1 DRLLPP
7 TVKTFFG
14 LGQLPALARLTR
26 THVTLSTSTGAYAE
40 WCPPGINTDEFER
53 LCRKVYPLHPG
64 VFVALPYVFRRL
76 AQNERS
82 IFAYLSSQEPFGFQ
96 EFLSTHNLG
105 DTLGLPNVFDY
116 LTANYQATIYSSGR
130 ARPLTEVLE
139 RLENTPFLRPVEQ
152 DLLKTI
158 ALLNWLGEISPL
170 QARERLIVSALT
182 YKYHEAEIQ
191 TALEALQQKSFVTY
205 RRFNQ
210 TYAVWQGSDVDI
222 EERMQIARSAIETT
236 LSVAEVLQKYL
247 PPRPLL
253 ARRHSYQTGTQ
264 RFFDMRYVDSRNKGF
279 VSLDASQSASGVVLL
294 CLPNTLAEVEE
305 FEQWVHNEEISNRVN
320 LVVGVSSRAI
330 HLRELAQELRGL
342 HWIRENTPELRDD
355 PVARKEWRTRLAFL
369 ERAIRSDLDEA
380 FNLQQGSALAGC
392 QWYHQGR
399 EVSSSVRRG
408 LSALLS
414 DICDTLYPYSP
425 RLWNELLNRRELT
438 SQGAGARRTL
448 IEGILTRADKPLLGI
463 EKYPPER
470 SMYESLLNR
479 GGLHRQKGD
488 IWQIVPPSKE
498 NPIHL
503 YPVWEAMSHFIFNGL
518 PEPRPVTDLYNL
530 LFSPPY
536 GATPG
541 LAPVL
546 LALFYKV
553 HENEITLYKEGTLMV
568 DPDVADWE
576 VLLRRPELFSIA
588 GCRVTGLR
596 AAILERMA
604 KGLRVQPFVMPVVRS
619 LIGRLKA
626 LPEHAQRTRKLP
638 DSALNLRLAAEKARS
653 PERFLFVELPEA
665 LGMLPFEE
673 EEFNPQRFDM
683 FFERLNLSLEALA
696 NATPR
701 LLVWAR
707 DVWLSA
713 CGLPNGEE
721 GWEAFRVECQ
731 KMAVRVTHP
740 QLIPLVKR
748 AAEAPDSRSALES
761 VLAFIASRP
770 PRTWTDTD
778 AERFEAQ
785 AAYMGDLWRVEA
797 GISISPSLPPE
808 LQERSQKIVNEMET
822 YLWTLESD
830 KRVLQSALQILLARL
845 RE

>member
-1 DRLLPP
+1 
-7 TVKTFFG
+7 
-14 LGQLPALARLTR
+14 
-26 THVTLSTSTGAYAE
+26 
-40 WCPPGINTDEFER
+40 
-53 LCRKVYPLHPG
+53 
-64 VFVALPYVFRRL
+64 
-76 AQNERS
+76 
-82 IFAYLSSQEPFGFQ
+82 
-96 EFLSTHNLG
+96 
-105 DTLGLPNVFDY
+105 
-116 LTANYQATIYSSGR
+116 
-130 ARPLTEVLE
+130 
-139 RLENTPFLRPVEQ
+139 
-152 DLLKTI
+152 
-158 ALLNWLGEISPL
+158 
-170 QARERLIVSALT
+170 
-182 YKYHEAEIQ
+182 
-191 TALEALQQKSFVTY
+191 
-205 RRFNQ
+205 
-210 TYAVWQGSDVDI
+210 
-222 EERMQIARSAIETT
+222 
-236 LSVAEVLQKYL
+236 
-247 PPRPLL
+247 
-253 ARRHSYQTGTQ
+253 
-264 RFFDMRYVDSRNKGF
+264 
-279 VSLDASQSASGVVLL
+279 
-294 CLPNTLAEVEE
+294 
-305 FEQWVHNEEISNRVN
+305 
-320 LVVGVSSRAI
+320 
-330 HLRELAQELRGL
+330 
-342 HWIRENTPELRDD
+342 
-355 PVARKEWRTRLAFL
+355 
-369 ERAIRSDLDEA
+369 
-380 FNLQQGSALAGC
+380 
-392 QWYHQGR
+392 
-399 EVSSSVRRG
+399 
-408 LSALLS
+408 
-414 DICDTLYPYSP
+414 
-425 RLWNELLNRRELT
+425 
-438 SQGAGARRTL
+438 
-448 IEGILTRADKPLLGI
+448 
-463 EKYPPER
+463 
-470 SMYESLLNR
+470 
-479 GGLHRQKGD
+479 
-488 IWQIVPPSKE
+488 
-498 NPIHL
+498 
-503 YPVWEAMSHFIFNGL
+503 
-518 PEPRPVTDLYNL
+518 
-530 LFSPPY
+530 
-536 GATPG
+536 
-541 LAPVL
+541 
-546 LALFYKV
+546 V